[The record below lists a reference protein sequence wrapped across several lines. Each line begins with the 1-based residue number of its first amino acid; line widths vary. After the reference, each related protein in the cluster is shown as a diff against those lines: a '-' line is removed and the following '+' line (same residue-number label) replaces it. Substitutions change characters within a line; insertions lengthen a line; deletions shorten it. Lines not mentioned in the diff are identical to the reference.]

1 MNNLLDFT
9 SRLFSLVAQPDSSKS
24 LEVYQVLALISLIG
38 TIFTTK
44 AGNDKIQHELD
55 KHNAVQDT
63 KLEELTREVRQ
74 HNDIVMRIPVIEQ
87 RVTALE
93 KETFKNK

>member
-1 MNNLLDFT
+1 MERLRFMNPSIVTLLST
-9 SRLFSLVAQPDSSKS
+9 LLV
-24 LEVYQVLALISLIG
+24 ALISLIG
-38 TIFTTK
+38 TIITTK
-44 AGNDKIQHELD
+44 SGNEKIQHELD

-74 HNDIVMRIPVIEQ
+74 HNDFATKIPVIEQ

-93 KETFKNK
+93 KSVYNRS

>member
-1 MNNLLDFT
+1 MFGLE
-9 SRLFSLVAQPDSSKS
+9 RLKGAYKMDILIT
-24 LEVYQVLALISLIG
+24 VLSTIAVALIGLVG
-38 TIFTTK
+38 TVLTTK
-44 AGNDKIQHELD
+44 AGNERIQHDLD

-74 HNDIVMRIPVIEQ
+74 HNDFATRIPVIEQ

>member
-1 MNNLLDFT
+1 MT
-9 SRLFSLVAQPDSSKS
+9 TLVT
-24 LEVYQVLALISLIG
+24 VLATIAVALISLIG

-44 AGNDKIQHELD
+44 SGNDKIQAELD

-74 HNDIVMRIPVIEQ
+74 HNDFATRIPVIEQ

-93 KETFKNK
+93 KATFKKE

>member
-1 MNNLLDFT
+1 MTTPIVVTFLSTIGVALV
-9 SRLFSLVAQPDSSKS
+9 SLV
-24 LEVYQVLALISLIG
+24 G
-38 TIFTTK
+38 TMYTTRVST
-44 AGNDKIQHELD
+44 DKIQHELD

-74 HNDIVMRIPVIEQ
+74 HNDFATRIPVIEQ

-93 KETFKNK
+93 KEAFGKK

>member
-1 MNNLLDFT
+1 MAT
-9 SRLFSLVAQPDSSKS
+9 VAITAASTIFVAF
-24 LEVYQVLALISLIG
+24 LSLIG

-44 AGNDKIQHELD
+44 ASSDKIQHELD

-74 HNDIVMRIPVIEQ
+74 HNDFAMRIPVIEQ

-93 KETFKNK
+93 KETFRK

>member
-1 MNNLLDFT
+1 MTQTLLTVFAT
-9 SRLFSLVAQPDSSKS
+9 ICVAI
-24 LEVYQVLALISLIG
+24 ISLIG
-38 TIFTTK
+38 TVFTTK
-44 AGNDKIQHELD
+44 AGNSQIQHELD

-74 HNDIVMRIPVIEQ
+74 HNDFATRIPVIEQ

-93 KETFKNK
+93 KETFKR

>member
-1 MNNLLDFT
+1 MIT
-9 SRLFSLVAQPDSSKS
+9 AGMTAGVTLVST
-24 LEVYQVLALISLIG
+24 ISVAIITLIG

-44 AGNDKIQHELD
+44 ASSDKIQHELD
-55 KHNAVQDT
+55 KHNAIQDT

-74 HNDIVMRIPVIEQ
+74 HNDFATRIPVIEQ

-93 KETFKNK
+93 KEIFTKRD

>member
-1 MNNLLDFT
+1 MGNPLIITF
-9 SRLFSLVAQPDSSKS
+9 FSTIIV
-24 LEVYQVLALISLIG
+24 ALISLIG
-38 TIFTTK
+38 TVFTTK
-44 AGNDKIQHELD
+44 AGNEKIQHELD

-74 HNDIVMRIPVIEQ
+74 HNEFATRIPVIEQ

-93 KETFKNK
+93 KETFKKS

>member
-1 MNNLLDFT
+1 MEKNGLKGVIMAT
-9 SRLFSLVAQPDSSKS
+9 TVITIISTIGV
-24 LEVYQVLALISLIG
+24 ALITLIG
-38 TIFTTK
+38 TVITTK
-44 AGNDKIQHELD
+44 AGNDKIQHDLD

-74 HNDIVMRIPVIEQ
+74 HNDFATRIPVIEQ

>member
-1 MNNLLDFT
+1 MMT
-9 SRLFSLVAQPDSSKS
+9 VAITAGSTIFVAF
-24 LEVYQVLALISLIG
+24 LSLIG
-38 TIFTTK
+38 TILTTK
-44 AGNDKIQHELD
+44 TSGDKIQHELD

-74 HNDIVMRIPVIEQ
+74 HNDFAMRIPVIEQ

-93 KETFKNK
+93 KETFRK

>member
-1 MNNLLDFT
+1 MT
-9 SRLFSLVAQPDSSKS
+9 ATTTT
-24 LEVYQVLALISLIG
+24 VLATIAVALISLVG
-38 TIFTTK
+38 TVFTTMM
-44 AGNDKIQHELD
+44 GNDKIQHELD

-74 HNDIVMRIPVIEQ
+74 HNDFAIKIPVIEQ
-87 RVTALE
+87 RITALE

>member
-1 MNNLLDFT
+1 MMNATTITVLST
-9 SRLFSLVAQPDSSKS
+9 IAVAM
-24 LEVYQVLALISLIG
+24 ISLIG
-38 TIFTTK
+38 TVFTTK
-44 AGNDKIQHELD
+44 IGNDKIQHELD

-74 HNDIVMRIPVIEQ
+74 HNDFALRIPVIEQ

-93 KETFKNK
+93 KETFRK

>member
-1 MNNLLDFT
+1 MT
-9 SRLFSLVAQPDSSKS
+9 SAVITIISTIGVA
-24 LEVYQVLALISLIG
+24 VISLIG

-44 AGNDKIQHELD
+44 SSSDKIQHDLD

-74 HNDIVMRIPVIEQ
+74 HNDFATRIPVIEQ

-93 KETFKNK
+93 KETFKK

>member
-1 MNNLLDFT
+1 MFGLE
-9 SRLFSLVAQPDSSKS
+9 RLKGANMDILTT
-24 LEVYQVLALISLIG
+24 VLSTIAVALIGLVG
-38 TIFTTK
+38 TVLTTK
-44 AGNDKIQHELD
+44 AGNEKIEHELD

-74 HNDIVMRIPVIEQ
+74 HNDFATRIPVIEQ

-93 KETFKNK
+93 KETFRNK

>member
-1 MNNLLDFT
+1 MATVLLT
-9 SRLFSLVAQPDSSKS
+9 IGSTIAV
-24 LEVYQVLALISLIG
+24 ALISLIG
-38 TIFTTK
+38 TVFTTK

-74 HNDIVMRIPVIEQ
+74 HNDFATRIPVIEQ

-93 KETFKNK
+93 KETFRNK

>member
-1 MNNLLDFT
+1 MITIVLT
-9 SRLFSLVAQPDSSKS
+9 VCSSI
-24 LEVYQVLALISLIG
+24 VVALISLIG
-38 TIFTTK
+38 TVFTTK

-55 KHNAVQDT
+55 KHNAIQDT

-74 HNDIVMRIPVIEQ
+74 HNDFATRIPVIEQ

-93 KETFKNK
+93 KETFRNK

>member
-1 MNNLLDFT
+1 MTTVILT
-9 SRLFSLVAQPDSSKS
+9 LVSTIG
-24 LEVYQVLALISLIG
+24 VALISLIG
-38 TIFTTK
+38 TVFTTK
-44 AGNDKIQHELD
+44 ASTDKIQHDLD

-74 HNDIVMRIPVIEQ
+74 HNDFATRIPVIEQ

-93 KETFKNK
+93 KETFKK

>member
-1 MNNLLDFT
+1 MT
-9 SRLFSLVAQPDSSKS
+9 TLVT
-24 LEVYQVLALISLIG
+24 VLATIAVALISLIG
-38 TIFTTK
+38 TVLTTK
-44 AGNDKIQHELD
+44 AGNDKIQAELD

-74 HNDIVMRIPVIEQ
+74 HNDFATRIPVIEQ

-93 KETFKNK
+93 KATFKKE

>member
-1 MNNLLDFT
+1 MYGKG
-9 SRLFSLVAQPDSSKS
+9 RLKGANMTPTIITFLSTIGV
-24 LEVYQVLALISLIG
+24 ALITLIG
-38 TIFTTK
+38 TVITTR
-44 AGNDKIQHELD
+44 AGNEKIQHELD

-74 HNDIVMRIPVIEQ
+74 HNDFATRIPVIEQ

>member
-1 MNNLLDFT
+1 MTTTVITLIST
-9 SRLFSLVAQPDSSKS
+9 IGV
-24 LEVYQVLALISLIG
+24 ALITLIG
-38 TIFTTK
+38 TVITTK
-44 AGNDKIQHELD
+44 AGNEKIQHDLD

-74 HNDIVMRIPVIEQ
+74 HNDFATRIPVIEQ

-93 KETFKNK
+93 KETFNNK

>member
-1 MNNLLDFT
+1 MNGLITVLST
-9 SRLFSLVAQPDSSKS
+9 LAVA
-24 LEVYQVLALISLIG
+24 VISLIG

-44 AGNDKIQHELD
+44 SGNDKIQAELD
-55 KHNAVQDT
+55 KHNAIQDT

-74 HNDIVMRIPVIEQ
+74 HNDFATRIPVIEQ

-93 KETFKNK
+93 KATFKG

>member
-1 MNNLLDFT
+1 MYGLELLKGEKMAPT
-9 SRLFSLVAQPDSSKS
+9 VITVLSTIAVAF
-24 LEVYQVLALISLIG
+24 ISLIG

-44 AGNDKIQHELD
+44 AGNEKIQHELD

-74 HNDIVMRIPVIEQ
+74 HNDFATRIPVIDQ

-93 KETFKNK
+93 KQVYKG

>member
-1 MNNLLDFT
+1 MNIIIT
-9 SRLFSLVAQPDSSKS
+9 LVSTIG
-24 LEVYQVLALISLIG
+24 VALISLIG
-38 TIFTTK
+38 TVLTTK

-63 KLEELTREVRQ
+63 RLEELTREVRQ
-74 HNDIVMRIPVIEQ
+74 HNDFATRIPVIEQ

>member
-1 MNNLLDFT
+1 MT
-9 SRLFSLVAQPDSSKS
+9 PTIIT
-24 LEVYQVLALISLIG
+24 VLSTIAVALISLIG
-38 TIFTTK
+38 TVITTK
-44 AGNDKIQHELD
+44 VGNDKIQHDLD

-74 HNDIVMRIPVIEQ
+74 HNDFATRIPVIEQ

>member
-1 MNNLLDFT
+1 MFGLE
-9 SRLFSLVAQPDSSKS
+9 RLKGANMDILTT
-24 LEVYQVLALISLIG
+24 VLSTIAVALIGLVG
-38 TIFTTK
+38 TVLTTK
-44 AGNDKIQHELD
+44 AGNEKIEHELD

-74 HNDIVMRIPVIEQ
+74 HNDFATRIPVIEQ

>member
-1 MNNLLDFT
+1 MNPAIITLLST
-9 SRLFSLVAQPDSSKS
+9 LLV
-24 LEVYQVLALISLIG
+24 ALISLIG
-38 TIFTTK
+38 TIITTK
-44 AGNDKIQHELD
+44 SGNEKIQHELD

-74 HNDIVMRIPVIEQ
+74 HNDFATKIPVIEQ

-93 KETFKNK
+93 KSVYNRS

>member
-1 MNNLLDFT
+1 MDILIT
-9 SRLFSLVAQPDSSKS
+9 
-24 LEVYQVLALISLIG
+24 VLSTIAVALIGLVG
-38 TIFTTK
+38 TIFTTR
-44 AGNDKIQHELD
+44 AGHEKIQHELD

-74 HNDIVMRIPVIEQ
+74 HNDFATRIPVIEQ

>member
-1 MNNLLDFT
+1 MAKNGIGGVIVETILST
-9 SRLFSLVAQPDSSKS
+9 ITVAF
-24 LEVYQVLALISLIG
+24 IGLIG
-38 TIFTTK
+38 TVLTTK
-44 AGNDKIQHELD
+44 QGNDKIQAELD

-74 HNDIVMRIPVIEQ
+74 HNDFAMRIPVIEQ

>member
-1 MNNLLDFT
+1 METILAT
-9 SRLFSLVAQPDSSKS
+9 IAVAF
-24 LEVYQVLALISLIG
+24 IGLIG
-38 TIFTTK
+38 TVLTTK
-44 AGNDKIQHELD
+44 SGNDKIQAELD

-74 HNDIVMRIPVIEQ
+74 HNDFATRIPVIEQ

-93 KETFKNK
+93 QETFKNK